1 MILNKSLKLL
11 MILSLI
17 GVILIGVVGFSQG
30 IMFNTPQPETFNV
43 QLQQIEIT
51 GKGEADKEPWRLF
64 QQHPS
69 DFVKL
74 DMGMEGPYENV
85 RIRLHP
91 KPGDTR
97 EFKIEQQVETSM
109 TISDEGPHL
118 DLLDWKHGRSSWVE
132 LSPLQS
138 YVFGGSPITLKDE
151 DRFPAYTKEE
161 LYQAIIDQDKKNEM
175 IYGDLY
181 YQNEERWLSIVK
193 REPQGRYLPYSPGVS
208 TIRLRIQ
215 AKEGDTW
222 QVIHT
227 VEIAVAL
234 GC

>member
-1 MILNKSLKLL
+1 MTLNRNLKLL
-11 MILSLI
+11 IVLSLAC
-17 GVILIGVVGFSQG
+17 VILIGIGEFGISAMFHPSQSE
-30 IMFNTPQPETFNV
+30 ISNA
-43 QLQQIEIT
+43 QLQRIEIT
-51 GKGEADKEPWRLF
+51 GKGEADDEPWRLF

-85 RIRLHP
+85 RIWLNP

-97 EFKIEQQVETSM
+97 ELKVEQQIETSM

-118 DLLDWKHGRSSWVE
+118 DLINWKHGRSPWVE
-132 LSPLQS
+132 LSPLQP
-138 YVFGGSPITLKDE
+138 YVFAGNPITLKDE
-151 DRFPAYTKEE
+151 DRFPDYTKEE
-161 LYQAIIDQDKKNEM
+161 FYQAIIEQEKKNEM
-175 IYGDLY
+175 MYGDLY

-193 REPQGRYLPYSPGVS
+193 QEPQGNYLLYSPEVS
-208 TIRLRIQ
+208 TIRLRIK

>member
-1 MILNKSLKLL
+1 MTSNRNFKLL
-11 MILSLI
+11 IMLSLI
-17 GVILIGVVGFSQG
+17 CVVLIGIGGFG
-30 IMFNTPQPETFNV
+30 ISTMFHPSQPEISNV
-43 QLQQIEIT
+43 QLQRIEIT
-51 GKGEADKEPWRLF
+51 GKGEADEKSWRLF

-85 RIRLHP
+85 RIQLNP

-97 EFKIEQQVETSM
+97 EFKIEQQIETSM

-132 LSPLQS
+132 LSRLQP
-138 YVFGGSPITLKDE
+138 YVFGGNPITLKDE
-151 DRFPAYTKEE
+151 DRFPDYTKEE
-161 LYQAIIDQDKKNEM
+161 LYQAIIEQEKKNEVM
-175 IYGDLY
+175 YGDLY

-193 REPQGRYLPYSPGVS
+193 QEPQGRYLLWGPGVS
-208 TIRLRIQ
+208 TIRFRIK